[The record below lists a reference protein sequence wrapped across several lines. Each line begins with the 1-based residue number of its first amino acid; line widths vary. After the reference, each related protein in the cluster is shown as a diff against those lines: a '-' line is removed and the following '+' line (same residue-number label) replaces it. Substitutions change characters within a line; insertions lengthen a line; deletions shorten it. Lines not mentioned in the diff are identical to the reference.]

1 MVVPDDDAHS
11 LAGEVLMDDQLDDD
25 SAAAS
30 PTTAVDS
37 HTWVGDMDR
46 FGRLFEAGF
55 RDDSTVGEVMQRVE
69 RLIEPPAMV
78 EEVLQ
83 REAWRYAEDV
93 KPEAAG
99 QFAQLYYGAMRN
111 GWSAADAVLFARG
124 VPTPDIEVA
133 VFHSRLSALTAK
145 WFEGDPWSELS
156 DLAFYVLD
164 DLMPAVRE
172 HVEQLLKSVVTT
184 VELPSGWE
192 LLPPLRMP
200 LDRATS
206 GLLFA
211 TATVMAYAGVEA
223 I

>member
-1 MVVPDDDAHS
+1 MSDDNSETSDEH
-11 LAGEVLMDDQLDDD
+11 
-25 SAAAS
+25 
-30 PTTAVDS
+30 PTVDVDS
-37 HTWVGDMDR
+37 HSFVTDINR

-55 RDDSTVGEVMQRVE
+55 RDDATVNAVMQRVE
-69 RLIEPPAMV
+69 QLLDPPAMV

-111 GWSAADAVLFARG
+111 GWSAAEAVVFARG
-124 VPTPDIEVA
+124 IPTPEISNEV
-133 VFHSRLSALTAK
+133 FYERLSALTTR
-145 WFEGDPWSELS
+145 WFQGEPWAELS

-184 VELPSGWE
+184 VELPSSWE

-211 TATVMAYAGVEA
+211 AATVMAYAGIAEL
-223 I
+223 

>member
-1 MVVPDDDAHS
+1 MDEQINEADDEATDVHPTVGVESHS
-11 LAGEVLMDDQLDDD
+11 
-25 SAAAS
+25 
-30 PTTAVDS
+30 
-37 HTWVGDMDR
+37 WVEDVNR

-55 RDDSTVGEVMQRVE
+55 RDDPTVNSVMARVE
-69 RLIEPPAMV
+69 QLLDPPALV
-78 EEVLQ
+78 EDVLQ

-111 GWSAADAVLFARG
+111 GWSAAEAVVHSRG
-124 VPTPDIEVA
+124 IPTPDVELD
-133 VFHSRLSALTAK
+133 VFYGRLSALTAK
-145 WFEGDPWSELS
+145 WVDGDPWAGLS

-172 HVEQLLKSVVTT
+172 HVEQLLSSVVTT

-211 TATVMAYAGVEA
+211 TATVMAYAGIDE

>member
-1 MVVPDDDAHS
+1 MEEHSNDDANVHPT
-11 LAGEVLMDDQLDDD
+11 V
-25 SAAAS
+25 AA
-30 PTTAVDS
+30 DS
-37 HTWVGDMDR
+37 HSWVGDMER
-46 FGRLFEAGF
+46 FRRLFEGGF
-55 RDDSTVGEVMQRVE
+55 GDDAAVHAVMQRVE
-69 RLIEPPAMV
+69 QLLDPPADV

-99 QFAQLYYGAMRN
+99 QFAQLYYGCMRN
-111 GWSAADAVLFARG
+111 GWSAAEAVLFSRDGAA
-124 VPTPDIEVA
+124 PDVDKA
-133 VFHSRLSALTAK
+133 VFYGRLAALTQK
-145 WFEGDPWSELS
+145 WVDTDPWAELS

-164 DLMPAVRE
+164 DLMPAVRH
-172 HVEQLLKSVVTT
+172 HVEELLTTVVPS

-211 TATVMAYAGVEA
+211 TAVAMAYVGVE
-223 I
+223 II